1 MEILLEGQHYK
12 IISYCLANCYLT
24 EIESQESGDTIARG
38 ISDSATQSEWKAV
51 ETALRRLSGRR
62 ASDFDLMVG
71 GWKSPPSCHCKLV
84 PARRLT

>member
-12 IISYCLANCYLT
+12 IISYCLGNCYLT

-62 ASDFDLMVG
+62 ASDFDLMVAAG
-71 GWKSPPSCHCKLV
+71 SP
-84 PARRLT
+84 RLRVIANWCRQEG